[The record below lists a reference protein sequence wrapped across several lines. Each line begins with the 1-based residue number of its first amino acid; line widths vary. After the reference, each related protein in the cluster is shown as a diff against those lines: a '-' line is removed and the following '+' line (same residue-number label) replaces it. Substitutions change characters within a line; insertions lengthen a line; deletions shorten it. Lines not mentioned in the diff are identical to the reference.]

1 MAREEEERVA
11 PLRDRA
17 FRHALRDLPAAPT
30 RRRRRLRVGAPVS
43 AFYWGWQLHIPATVV
58 EVRAGRD
65 GDVVDVKF
73 YDGERCVVPADL
85 VRSPEPDVSYPQGAC
100 VEAFC
105 AADQQF
111 RRATVTGRRDDLYE
125 VAFDHISGGAVLP
138 PQLLRK
144 PPPRR
149 RPAPPPPR
157 PPRPPPPRDIPPP
170 PRPPP
175 RRSQRLVPA
184 PPPRA
189 RRKRGRT

>member
-1 MAREEEERVA
+1 M
-11 PLRDRA
+11 
-17 FRHALRDLPAAPT
+17 
-30 RRRRRLRVGAPVS
+30 
-43 AFYWGWQLHIPATVV
+43 
-58 EVRAGRD
+58 RAGRD

-138 PQLLRK
+138 PQLLRE
-144 PPPRR
+144 PPRR

-157 PPRPPPPRDIPPP
+157 PRPPPPRDIPPP

-175 RRSQRLVPA
+175 RRSQRKAPA
-184 PPPRA
+184 PPPRPK
-189 RRKRGRT
+189 RRKREGK